1 MKYNIYIDYQILN
14 IDIIIRNY
22 ELQMK
27 FKILNI
33 KLIKIYYHEIY
44 K

>member
-1 MKYNIYIDYQILN
+1 MKYNIYIDFQILN

-22 ELQMK
+22 ILRML

-33 KLIKIYYHEIY
+33 KLIKLFYHEIH
-44 K
+44 